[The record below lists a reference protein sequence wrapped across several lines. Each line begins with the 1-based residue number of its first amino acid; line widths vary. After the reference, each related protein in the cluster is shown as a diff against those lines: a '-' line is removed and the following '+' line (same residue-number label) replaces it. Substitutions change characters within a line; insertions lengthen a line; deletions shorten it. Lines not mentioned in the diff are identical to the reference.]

1 MKRIFTQSFV
11 NTVRSTG
18 GNNTQRNLMLCTYSA
33 TTGGYYSTNTF
44 STVTCRLLSVSMAH
58 YSAIVSI
65 SKKGPI
71 TEEDQEEGAKYT
83 RLMVEEGT
91 KCGISLL
98 YFILFLVL

>member
-58 YSAIVSI
+58 YSAMVSI
-65 SKKGPI
+65 SI

>member
-58 YSAIVSI
+58 YSAMVSI
-65 SKKGPI
+65 SKK
-71 TEEDQEEGAKYT
+71 
-83 RLMVEEGT
+83 V
-91 KCGISLL
+91 LL
-98 YFILFLVL
+98 LRRIRKKELNIHD